1 MSDGTDEVVI
11 SHHQNRGVS
20 LVRCGFGLAVDLRET
35 RREGARC
42 KSKTVTLIEEEI
54 LEAAV
59 GLVKRSGQELAI
71 EFPVERACRN
81 LAVAAICCL
90 QALNKGDHHGAVT
103 AQKLACGWA
112 EQLKTSVEAL
122 EGARVQIGAA
132 VGQGSGPVDVVD
144 KAG

>member
-1 MSDGTDEVVI
+1 M
-11 SHHQNRGVS
+11 
-20 LVRCGFGLAVDLRET
+20 RCGFGIAVDLRET

-42 KSKTVTLIEEEI
+42 KSKTVTLMEEEI

-71 EFPVERACRN
+71 ESPIERACRH
-81 LAVAAICCL
+81 LAVAAICCM
-90 QALNKGDHHGAVT
+90 QALSKGDHHGTVT
-103 AQKLACGWA
+103 AQTLACGWA
-112 EQLKTSVEAL
+112 AQLKTSVEQL
-122 EGARVQIGAA
+122 EGARGQIGAA